1 MNKNMLRVSMV
12 ITMFLVAG
20 AITGS
25 VIAQTDGQGTP
36 GISYPVAELGNCT
49 DKAAC
54 KVYCDQP
61 ANVDACLSFAEKNN
75 LMSKEEIKV
84 AKNFKKTGM
93 TGPGGCKGKDECKTY
108 CSNPDH
114 MDECVTFAEK
124 NGMMSSEQLDE
135 AKKVQGA
142 IAKGIKPPAC
152 GGKEACDAYCSSS
165 EHVEECVKF
174 GEAAGIISKEDAE
187 MIRKNGGKGTG
198 PGNGPGG
205 QGRRGG
211 PGGKGSDGQGPGGQ
225 GGPGPGGQGN
235 RGPDGQSN
243 GGPEGGGPGNGPGGQ
258 GPGDQGNGGGGK
270 GPGGGPG
277 GGGQGPGGQGPG
289 GQSPGPGPGGG
300 GDGGQGPEGGPGGG
314 DSRR

>member
-1 MNKNMLRVSMV
+1 MNKNILCIS
-12 ITMFLVAG
+12 IL
-20 AITGS
+20 ITGVLFVGAAIS
-25 VIAQTDGQGTP
+25 PVDALEV
-36 GISYPVAELGNCT
+36 SYPVAELGNCT

-54 KVYCDQP
+54 KVYCDEP

-75 LMSKEEIKV
+75 LMSKDEIKT

-114 MDECVTFAEK
+114 IDECVTFAEK
-124 NGMMSSEQLDE
+124 NGMMSGEKLEE
-135 AKKVQGA
+135 AKKVQAA

-174 GEAAGIISKEDAE
+174 GEAAGVISKEDAE
-187 MIRKNGGKGTG
+187 KIRKNGGKGTG

-205 QGRRGG
+205 KGRGG
-211 PGGKGSDGQGPGGQ
+211 PGGKGSDGQDPGGR
-225 GGPGPGGQGN
+225 GQ
-235 RGPDGQSN
+235 
-243 GGPEGGGPGNGPGGQ
+243 
-258 GPGDQGNGGGGK
+258 GGGGK

-277 GGGQGPGGQGPG
+277 GGGKGPGGQG
-289 GQSPGPGPGGG
+289 GPGS
-300 GDGGQGPEGGPGGG
+300 GGG
-314 DSRR
+314 DSGR

>member
-1 MNKNMLRVSMV
+1 MNKNILCIS
-12 ITMFLVAG
+12 IL
-20 AITGS
+20 ITGVLFVGAAIS
-25 VIAQTDGQGTP
+25 PVDALEV
-36 GISYPVAELGNCT
+36 SYPVAELGNCT

-54 KVYCDQP
+54 KVYCDEP

-75 LMSKEEIKV
+75 LMSKDEIKT

-108 CSNPDH
+108 CSNPVH

-124 NGMMSSEQLDE
+124 NGMMSGEKLEE
-135 AKKVQGA
+135 AKKVQAA

-174 GEAAGIISKEDAE
+174 GEAAGIIRKEDAE

-198 PGNGPGG
+198 PGNGPDGK
-205 QGRRGG
+205 GRRVG
-211 PGGKGSDGQGPGGQ
+211 PGGKGSDGQGPRGQ
-225 GGPGPGGQGN
+225 GG
-235 RGPDGQSN
+235 GPDGQSN
-243 GGPEGGGPGNGPGGQ
+243 GGPEDGGPGGRGQ
-258 GPGDQGNGGGGK
+258 GGGGK

-277 GGGQGPGGQGPG
+277 GGGQGPGGQGQGSRGQGPG
-289 GQSPGPGPGGG
+289 GQGNG
-300 GDGGQGPEGGPGGG
+300 GGPGGG
-314 DSRR
+314 ERSTDKQ